1 MLTASLVIACG
12 SPSPAPA
19 EQESEA
25 KPRVL
30 ELDDRQLVVEAP
42 GQASRRRLI
51 HAGTHQRKV
60 QIGLTQREAG
70 EGGKVLPPF
79 FVLQLDWRGQT
90 PSEGPAIHEFAI
102 EAVDHPRPTDTSKPT
117 PPEMEVALAPID
129 DAFSRVRGSVHIENG
144 QPLRI
149 TSTASAL
156 QLRPDPPLLLELFL
170 VPLPEVEVGVGA
182 RWVVTDGKERREYV
196 LTKLDETG
204 ATIELERGAVES
216 LLGDLP
222 LARGRFELRTTEGP
236 DGSTLELADPLPTR
250 GELEVEVV
258 FDVAREAGEPPV
270 VLYQVFN
277 LDTAP

>member
-1 MLTASLVIACG
+1 LVIASG

-102 EAVDHPRPTDTSKPT
+102 EGIDYPPDPRRSERPSKPMS
-117 PPEMEVALAPID
+117 PEWEATTKSID

-216 LLGDLP
+216 LLADLP
-222 LARGRFELRTTEGP
+222 LVRGRFELRATESP
-236 DGSTLELADPLPTR
+236 NDSKLVLADPLPTH
-250 GELEVEVV
+250 GELEFEIV
-258 FDVAREAGEPPV
+258 FDVAKQAGEPPV
-270 VLYQVFN
+270 VLYEVFK
-277 LDTAP
+277 LDTVP